1 MAASPISQLCA
12 RCRNGGEP
20 ITPTAQ
26 PDIVDRAELGRPPLL
41 RLKLWETELAGSGTR
56 AVAISNEVPTCR
68 AAGRCTAEVWLEC
81 AHGRYIQVLGGA
93 SSAVLADST
102 RTEVGGRA
110 WLDLFDVNPAPVE
123 NPARERRR
131 WSFNGLDY
139 NQQTVDCP
147 RVDATQTHLGEPA
160 YPLEGLKLAP
170 GKLLPSQPLPNE
182 LFRVPLEWPAASGGL
197 TAIGFEVP
205 GGAAGLAFV
214 YRGCLINTWFYTFGG
229 NGVELTLHEVVHP
242 FGLPA
247 LLLVEANGW
256 ARGYFPDPE
265 HSDEHVDP
273 SLEPRWLVFAVDTSR
288 ARLLVDSEAFPALR
302 EGPVSLALL
311 GKTVSLSV
319 GQGPGAQRFRY
330 DAKRESFSGL
340 SDPSKRPAQ

>member
-1 MAASPISQLCA
+1 
-12 RCRNGGEP
+12 
-20 ITPTAQ
+20 
-26 PDIVDRAELGRPPLL
+26 
-41 RLKLWETELAGSGTR
+41 
-56 AVAISNEVPTCR
+56 
-68 AAGRCTAEVWLEC
+68 
-81 AHGRYIQVLGGA
+81 VLGGA
-93 SSAVLADST
+93 SSAILPDSS
-102 RTEVGGRA
+102 RTDVGGRA
-110 WLDLFDVNPAPVE
+110 WLDLFDVNPDPVE

-160 YPLEGLKLAP
+160 YPLEGLNLAP

-182 LFRVPLEWPAASGGL
+182 LFRVPLEWPAARGGL

-205 GGAAGLAFV
+205 GDAAGMAFV

-265 HSDEHVDP
+265 HSDDHVEA
-273 SLEPRWLVFAVDTSR
+273 SLQPRWLVFAVDASH
-288 ARLLVDSEAFPALR
+288 ARVVVDSEAFPDLSESPVALTST
-302 EGPVSLALL
+302 GSNVSLVV
-311 GKTVSLSV
+311 GK
-319 GQGPGAQRFRY
+319 GAGAQRFRY
-330 DAKRESFSGL
+330 DAKRETFNGWNTASR
-340 SDPSKRPAQ
+340 RPAQ